1 VKERTLAILKPDCI
15 KRKLAGEVI
24 SRLIAEGFVILGMK
38 MIKLTRETAGAFYA
52 VHKER
57 SFYDDLV
64 KFMTEYRVIVLALEK
79 ENAVADL
86 RNVIGATDPLTADEG
101 TVRKMF
107 AESKQRNIIHASDS
121 KENAA
126 IETAF
131 FFSNK
136 ELTENIS

>member
-1 VKERTLAILKPDCI
+1 MKERTLAILKPDCI

-24 SRLIAEGFVILGMK
+24 SRLIAEGFDIIAMK

-64 KFMTEYRVIVLALEK
+64 KFMTEYRVVVLALEK
-79 ENAVADL
+79 ENAVVDL
-86 RNVIGATDPLTADEG
+86 RKVIGATDPAMADEG

-121 KENAA
+121 IENAA
-126 IETAF
+126 IEMAF
-131 FFSNK
+131 FFSTK
-136 ELTENIS
+136 ELTENNS